1 MRNSMMLG
9 FSPEASGSRQEEVSC
24 QARDRS
30 EFTVDFD
37 LTETTGRGLKIL
49 ARFTE
54 ESLENNEAINI
65 QRRAQQKPK
74 GNRHTT
80 KPGSK
85 KTESHSTIYVA
96 QAPCQDH
103 FGVGFA
109 KDFFSMFS
117 GRSTR
122 LRYLAA
128 ALLNAETAMNL
139 QETAQDILDPNHGH
153 RLLFKSVKNT

>member
-109 KDFFSMFS
+109 K
-117 GRSTR
+117 
-122 LRYLAA
+122 A

-153 RLLFKSVKNT
+153 RLLFKSVKTLEH